1 MNIAKFYSTRLKL
14 PLLERIIFTVTN
26 ELCYDQRMMRICDTL
41 AGAGYA
47 VTLVGTKNS
56 SSPLLQQK
64 NYTQKR
70 LSVLFRKG
78 FGFYAVYNFRLFF
91 YLLFK
96 KADIICCIDLD
107 TMLPVWL
114 VSKLKHTKRACDAHE
129 YFSQQKEIITRPGV
143 YKTWHWI
150 EKTFVPKFTNGYTV
164 SNSIAAAFKK
174 LYGVNYEVIRNI
186 PLLNSTLPILS
197 VKSKIILYQGAVNE
211 ARGLEFLI
219 SAMKN
224 IDAMLHIYGDGNFM
238 EPVKELISANNLTA
252 KVLLKG
258 KVLPEQL
265 DAVTQ
270 GAYMGL
276 NLVEN
281 TGLNQYYSLAN
292 KFFDYIHNGL
302 PQVTMNFPEYR
313 AINDEFEVAVLIDDL
328 KEETI
333 ATAINGLLNDE
344 STYNRL
350 QQNCLKAR
358 EELNWQHEEKKLTRF
373 YEYLFNRKG
382 TEAQSNAK

>member
-1 MNIAKFYSTRLKL
+1 M
-14 PLLERIIFTVTN
+14 LLLT
-26 ELCYDQRMMRICDTL
+26 
-41 AGAGYA
+41 
-47 VTLVGTKNS
+47 
-56 SSPLLQQK
+56 
-64 NYTQKR
+64 
-70 LSVLFRKG
+70 
-78 FGFYAVYNFRLFF
+78 
-91 YLLFK
+91 
-96 KADIICCIDLD
+96 
-107 TMLPVWL
+107 
-114 VSKLKHTKRACDAHE
+114 
-129 YFSQQKEIITRPGV
+129 
-143 YKTWHWI
+143 
-150 EKTFVPKFTNGYTV
+150 
-164 SNSIAAAFKK
+164 
-174 LYGVNYEVIRNI
+174 
-186 PLLNSTLPILS
+186 

-219 SAMKN
+219 PAMKN
-224 IDAMLHIYGDGNFM
+224 IDATLHIYGDGNFM

-302 PQVTMNFPEYR
+302 PQVTMNFPEYKVV
-313 AINDEFEVAVLIDDL
+313 NDEFEVAVLIDDL

-333 ATAINGLLNDE
+333 ATAINWLLNDKG
-344 STYNRL
+344 TYDRL

-358 EELNWQHEEKKLTRF
+358 EELNWQHEEKKLIAF

-382 TEAQSNAK
+382 TEAKSNTK